1 MYVVP
6 TISWRW
12 LEPPLAQ
19 RHKTAKQLCA
29 KEVESLGLKE
39 VGE

>member
-6 TISWRW
+6 TISQRW
-12 LEPPLAQ
+12 PLAQ
-19 RHKTAKQLCA
+19 RHKTAKQLGV